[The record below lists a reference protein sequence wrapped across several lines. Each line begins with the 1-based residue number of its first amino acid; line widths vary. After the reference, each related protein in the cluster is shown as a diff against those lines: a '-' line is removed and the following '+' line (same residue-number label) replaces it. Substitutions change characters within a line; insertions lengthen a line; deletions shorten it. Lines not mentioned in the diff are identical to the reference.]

1 MQTVETTYVF
11 RFASADRR
19 QYARHVYWESLYAV
33 SHGDGWLLV
42 ASRVVPVN
50 DSLFALYASVRHA
63 FLREVREPALLADP
77 NAGRPQ
83 EQQDEDAAAGRPR
96 AMPAERFPGMLTLA
110 LRESD
115 DLPSA
120 PIRKLAAEYSGV
132 TPGTL
137 PPAIQPYVS
146 QPLPDAGARNE
157 APMPPVPMIP
167 PALRR
172 YLRTRYGRLGEIM
185 ARYEEEEGLDP
196 RFHRLRIESLIG
208 RAEARALDISEHYEA
223 VILGVVVDGDLP
235 INEADPQ
242 RSSSSY
248 QVDPDGDLGGLV
260 LREVAGLLQKAA
272 ARLRVSWSL
281 HGNIRRIR
289 FLDDV

>member
-1 MQTVETTYVF
+1 
-11 RFASADRR
+11 
-19 QYARHVYWESLYAV
+19 
-33 SHGDGWLLV
+33 
-42 ASRVVPVN
+42 
-50 DSLFALYASVRHA
+50 
-63 FLREVREPALLADP
+63 
-77 NAGRPQ
+77 
-83 EQQDEDAAAGRPR
+83 
-96 AMPAERFPGMLTLA
+96 MPAERFPGMLTLA

-172 YLRTRYGRLGEIM
+172 SLPTRYGRLGENM